1 MAPID
6 YNKLSKSVCDE
17 LRSAFQNVIDANPKQ
32 TFYTFA
38 LWTDDSLQFANPCAN
53 TEEGL
58 ESTVERYKR
67 EVDPEYDTV
76 STANGMRWS
85 YGDWKFFPID
95 DDDYLSEV
103 NEVLS
108 QNFNADEEVFEQQI
122 EPLWQAL
129 LDGFMQLDDDGLFG
143 AGEERSKITLLV
155 VGDLPEEVVDHWA
168 AALNPKD
175 VADRYINWNYD

>member
-1 MAPID
+1 
-6 YNKLSKSVCDE
+6 
-17 LRSAFQNVIDANPKQ
+17 
-32 TFYTFA
+32 
-38 LWTDDSLQFANPCAN
+38 
-53 TEEGL
+53 
-58 ESTVERYKR
+58 
-67 EVDPEYDTV
+67 
-76 STANGMRWS
+76 MRWS

-175 VADRYINWNYD
+175 VADRYIN